1 MIIIRENGIE
11 HEGTKQEIVLDLV
24 RLLYSFKFIVDLS
37 EEEIQRL
44 ERCFGKMIRHED
56 VTEITQE
63 FNTEQRNKMIAD
75 LYKEVGIKKLEDK

>member
-44 ERCFGKMIRHED
+44 ERCFGKMIQHED